1 MGGHIDGAAEGTAE
15 GAAGGAA
22 GGAATG
28 VADKELAELLHLVSK
43 RLRHGYVRRLV
54 PLELNPGQ
62 ARALR
67 ALADA
72 DRPLRMVQL
81 AEELRIVPR
90 SLTPV
95 VDALEEAGLVRR
107 EVDPAN
113 RRSTLVVLTLDG
125 QAAADRARDARIE
138 AGEDLFA
145 VLSGEQREQLRGLL
159 GLVDGQFR

>member
-1 MGGHIDGAAEGTAE
+1 MEE
-15 GAAGGAA
+15 
-22 GGAATG
+22 
-28 VADKELAELLHLVSK
+28 KELAELLHLVSR

-54 PLELNPGQ
+54 PLGLNPGQ

-81 AEELRIVPR
+81 ADELRIVPR

-95 VDALEEAGLVRR
+95 VDALEEAGLARR
-107 EVDPAN
+107 QVDPAN
-113 RRSTLVVLTLDG
+113 RRSTLVVITPEGRTLS
-125 QAAADRARDARIE
+125 ARARGARVE

-145 VLSGEQREQLRGLL
+145 VLSKDQREQLSALL
-159 GLVDGQFR
+159 TLVDGQFR

>member
-1 MGGHIDGAAEGTAE
+1 MGDGRGGGTGN
-15 GAAGGAA
+15 GAVGSVAG
-22 GGAATG
+22 
-28 VADKELAELLHLVSK
+28 KELAELLHLVSK

-67 ALADA
+67 VLADA

-81 AEELRIVPR
+81 ADELRIVPR

-113 RRSTLVVLTLDG
+113 RRSTLVVITPEG
-125 QAAADRARDARIE
+125 QAAADRARDARVQ

-145 VLSGEQREQLRGLL
+145 VLSEEQREQLRGLL